1 MSMVNFQY
9 GSFKNLP
16 QTITNGTIYVTKD
29 EKAMYIDLDG
39 NRIRVG
45 QIISLTTE
53 DWQKLIPP
61 YSQEGFY
68 YLTDSNALL
77 KYNGTEWIQLN
88 STADIKNCLKALGFL
103 GILEEQPA
111 TGNIGEICTVNGQ
124 NYIYI
129 ESESGK
135 EWVEFGSV
143 GSEILE
149 IKAKNNEQDGK
160 ITILEGQVQALGQ
173 KDTSIEANID
183 LIEKVVGYVGSGD
196 TLPASANEGD
206 IFVHNGTI
214 KMYGKANLSDTTLA
228 WHTVDNESLRI
239 EALRKRIED
248 VAALAGDETAINE
261 IKQSLQ
267 TLSTTTTNHIADKN
281 NPHEVTKAQVGL
293 DKVENYAPTEMPVST
308 PQQNAIDAAKKAIL
322 GTKDEKP
329 YEGTVGQVATTAA
342 ENATNIATLQEDIND
357 LKDTIENDF
366 QAADAMVYQGTIE
379 KVNDLPTQV
388 AKGWTYKVV
397 NDILKSSFNSE
408 KVNFA
413 TVHEDELYVRTGDLF
428 IATGTEGEDGFI
440 TEATLKWDHIPSGYN
455 ADYVPEL
462 GMSWSSSGAEI
473 QLTSAHAASNEKGDL
488 GAFQLVADANSAIKL
503 SNPSGSVI
511 SIGIEWESFD

>member
-1 MSMVNFQY
+1 MSMVNFKY

-111 TGNIGEICTVNGQ
+111 AGNNGEICTVNGK
-124 NYIYI
+124 NYIYV
-129 ESESGK
+129 ENK
-135 EWVEFGSV
+135 WVEFGSV
-143 GSEILE
+143 GSEILA
-149 IKAKNNEQDGK
+149 IQAKNDEQDEK
-160 ITILEGQVQALGQ
+160 IETFEGQVRELME
-173 KDTSIEANID
+173 KDTSIEANIE

-206 IFVHNGTI
+206 IFIHNGTI
-214 KMYGKANLSDTTLA
+214 KMYGKVNLSDTTLA
-228 WHTVDNESLRI
+228 WHAVGNESLRI
-239 EALRKRIED
+239 EALRKRIE
-248 VAALAGDETAINE
+248 E
-261 IKQSLQ
+261 
-267 TLSTTTTNHIADKN
+267 
-281 NPHEVTKAQVGL
+281 
-293 DKVENYAPTEMPVST
+293 
-308 PQQNAIDAAKKAIL
+308 AKEEIL
-322 GTKDEKP
+322 GTKNNVA
-329 YEGTVGQVATTAA
+329 YEGTVGEVAETVDEHDTAI
-342 ENATNIATLQEDIND
+342 ESLQKSVEDLGKRIDND
-357 LKDTIENDF
+357 L

-379 KVNDLPTQV
+379 QVNDLPTQV
-388 AKGWTYKVV
+388 GKGWTYKVV

-413 TVHEDELYVRTGDLF
+413 TAHEDELYVRTGDLF
-428 IATGTEGEDGFI
+428 IATGTEDDDGFI

-462 GMSWSSSGAEI
+462 GMSWSGSGAEI

>member
-111 TGNIGEICTVNGQ
+111 AGNNGEICTVNGK
-124 NYIYI
+124 NYIYV
-129 ESESGK
+129 ESESETK
-135 EWVEFGSV
+135 WVEFGSI
-143 GSEILE
+143 GSEILA
-149 IKAKNNEQDGK
+149 IQAKNDGQDEQ
-160 ITILEGQVQALGQ
+160 IASLEGEVLALKQ

-183 LIEKVVGYVGSGD
+183 LIEQVVGYVGSGD

-228 WHTVDNESLRI
+228 WHTVGNESLRI
-239 EALRKRIED
+239 EALRKRIEEAKEEILGNFD
-248 VAALAGDETAINE
+248 EETPEEHTVAA
-261 IKQSLQ
+261 
-267 TLSTTTTNHIADKN
+267 
-281 NPHEVTKAQVGL
+281 VTKQA
-293 DKVENYAPTEMPVST
+293 NT
-308 PQQNAIDAAKKAIL
+308 
-322 GTKDEKP
+322 
-329 YEGTVGQVATTAA
+329 
-342 ENATNIATLQEDIND
+342 NATNIATLQDKIDELGERIDND
-357 LKDTIENDF
+357 L

-379 KVNDLPTQV
+379 KVNDLPAQV
-388 AKGWTYKVV
+388 GKGWTYKVV
-397 NDILKSSFNSE
+397 NDILKSSFDSE

-413 TVHEDELYVRTGDLF
+413 TAHEDELYVRTGDLF

-511 SIGIEWESFD
+511 SISIEWESFD